1 VDARTLDTPL
11 GRITISPNVIA
22 QIVARTAEECYGVVG
37 LSSKGAVLG
46 RLRSRQA
53 VSVADRDGGIGVELG
68 VVVEYGLNL
77 AEVAAT
83 VRSRVTYELER
94 LTRLKVAAVDVTIKD
109 VRASA

>member
-1 VDARTLDTPL
+1 VD
-11 GRITISPNVIA
+11 
-22 QIVARTAEECYGVVG
+22 
-37 LSSKGAVLG
+37 
-46 RLRSRQA
+46 
-53 VSVADRDGGIGVELG
+53 DRDGGIGVELG

>member
-1 VDARTLDTPL
+1 MDARSIATPL
-11 GRITISPNVIA
+11 GRISISTGAIA
-22 QIVARTAEECYGVVG
+22 QIVSRTAEECYGVVG
-37 LSSKGAVLG
+37 LSGKGGVG
-46 RLRSRQA
+46 RLLNRNG
-53 VSVADRDGGIGVELG
+53 VSVTERDGGIAVELA

-83 VRSRVTYELER
+83 IRSRVTYELER